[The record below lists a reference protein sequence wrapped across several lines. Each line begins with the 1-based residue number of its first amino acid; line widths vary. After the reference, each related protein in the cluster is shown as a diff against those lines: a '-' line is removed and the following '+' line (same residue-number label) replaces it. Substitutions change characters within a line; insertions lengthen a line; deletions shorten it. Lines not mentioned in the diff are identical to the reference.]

1 MSQLPSESGP
11 GQKSA
16 CTVRRNKLRHTI
28 NSLQIERFA
37 RSRRQK
43 TFIFPARHTR
53 RRKTKRWRDL
63 NIDKLLEV
71 QDNSETKG
79 PGLLM
84 YTQDMP
90 VVALSNISSRL
101 GIVNGAQCTAVGVV
115 PYPGGMLYSYFITL
129 RTMLTAYS
137 KLFSD
142 R

>member
-1 MSQLPSESGP
+1 
-11 GQKSA
+11 
-16 CTVRRNKLRHTI
+16 
-28 NSLQIERFA
+28 
-37 RSRRQK
+37 
-43 TFIFPARHTR
+43 
-53 RRKTKRWRDL
+53 
-63 NIDKLLEV
+63 
-71 QDNSETKG
+71 
-79 PGLLM
+79 M